1 MKIHSVVNSVRFR
14 RQAFVLE
21 ILLRANGFQL
31 LRLLVIDKQFIYGN
45 NRDILILGAWRY
57 RKPVGGGVGG
67 NEVIGDVDLGQGL
80 IRCLPLKV
88 ETLLLRTSGDVLQR
102 YH

>member
-31 LRLLVIDKQFIYGN
+31 LRLLVIDKQFIVC
-45 NRDILILGAWRY
+45 RPSPSPR
-57 RKPVGGGVGG
+57 
-67 NEVIGDVDLGQGL
+67 NE
-80 IRCLPLKV
+80 
-88 ETLLLRTSGDVLQR
+88 
-102 YH
+102 